1 MSSHYIFTPLR
12 GVALCLA
19 LFLALTSTAG
29 LAQSAGEI
37 EFARGVGFAQ
47 SAGQLPRTLGK
58 GLSLQEG
65 DRVTTSDNSTAI
77 VRLQDG
83 TRMTVRPNSDLVLQ
97 EYRFKEN
104 ATNNSMVLQL
114 FRGGLRTL
122 TGLIAKSSPN
132 AARIQT
138 STATIGIRGTDFD
151 ARLCSKE
158 CGAESARVTERARP
172 NAVQASARVLAL
184 RGEISAVDTAGQR
197 RRLVDGGSV
206 YPGDVVETGASTQA
220 MLAFRDESRVSL
232 GATTRFRI
240 DNFVYDERN
249 VSEGRFLVSLLKG
262 TVRALS
268 GLIAKTNTRN
278 VGFSTSTATIGIRG
292 TEFSLNCAGECAGE
306 AAGEGSGLSVYT
318 HAGTVSVIPQ
328 CQPSEEQ
335 VSAGFG
341 LNLAQCSKRQITT
354 PLEGDLPSPTLQ
366 TVPANLFSGDGLD
379 ENREGLFVFVRDGHI
394 EIASS
399 STILHLGRG
408 ETGFANDEGYVAR
421 PGVVPRFMDFDRTP
435 LPNTRNPTL
444 VSALSDV
451 GVRTGG
457 QCR

>member
-1 MSSHYIFTPLR
+1 MPSHHVLSPRR
-12 GVALCLA
+12 GAALWFALCLQ
-19 LFLALTSTAG
+19 LASTVS

-58 GLSLQEG
+58 GLPLQEG
-65 DRVTTSDNSTAI
+65 DRLTTSANSVAI

-114 FRGGLRTL
+114 FRGGLRAL

-138 STATIGIRGTDFD
+138 STATIGIRGTNFD
-151 ARLCSKE
+151 ARLCAKE
-158 CGAESARVTERARP
+158 CEAESARVSERARP

-184 RGEISAVDTAGQR
+184 RGEMSAVDTAGQR

-206 YPGDVVETGASTQA
+206 YPGDVVETGASAQA

-240 DNFVYDERN
+240 DNFVFDN
-249 VSEGRFLVSLLKG
+249 KNAGDGRFLVSLLKG
-262 TVRALS
+262 SVRALS
-268 GLIAKTNTRN
+268 GLIAKTNSRN

-292 TEFSLNCAGECAGE
+292 TEFSLTCTGECAGE
-306 AAGEGSGLSVYT
+306 PPGEGSGL
-318 HAGTVSVIPQ
+318 TVFTYVGAINVNPQ
-328 CQPSEEQ
+328 CRPSEEM
-335 VSAGFG
+335 VAAGFG
-341 LNLAQCSKRQITT
+341 LNLAQCKTQQLTIP
-354 PLEGDLPSPTLQ
+354 PLADLPSPSLQ
-366 TVPANLFSGDGLD
+366 TVPGNLFSDDGLD
-379 ENREGLFVFVRDGHI
+379 ENREGLFVYVRDGHI
-394 EIASS
+394 EIASNS
-399 STILHLGRG
+399 EVLHLGRG
-408 ETGFANDEGYVAR
+408 ETGYANEGGYVAR
-421 PGVVPRFMDFDRTP
+421 PAVVPRFIDFDRTP
-435 LPNTRNPTL
+435 LPDTSNPGL
-444 VSALSDV
+444 VSALLDL
-451 GVRTGG
+451 GLRTGG

>member
-1 MSSHYIFTPLR
+1 MPFHHAFKPQR
-12 GVALCLA
+12 CAA
-19 LFLALTSTAG
+19 LFLALSWLVASTAG

-114 FRGGLRTL
+114 FRGGFRAL

-151 ARLCSKE
+151 ARLCAKE

-172 NAVQASARVLAL
+172 NVVQASARVVAL
-184 RGEISAVDTAGQR
+184 RGEISAVDADGQR

-206 YPGDVVETGASTQA
+206 YPGDMVETGSATQA

-232 GATTRFRI
+232 GAATRFRV
-240 DNFVYDERN
+240 DNFVYDDKN
-249 VSEGRFLVSLLKG
+249 AGEGRFLVSLLKG

-268 GLIAKTNTRN
+268 GLIAKTNNRN

-292 TEFSLNCAGECAGE
+292 TEFSLTCTGECAGD
-306 AAGEGSGLSVYT
+306 AAGEGSGLAVFTY
-318 HAGTVSVIPQ
+318 AGAVSVNPQ
-328 CQPSEEQ
+328 CKPSEEQ

-341 LNLAQCSKRQITT
+341 LNLAQCRTQQTT
-354 PLEGDLPSPTLQ
+354 APALGDLPSPTLQ
-366 TVPANLFSGDGLD
+366 TVPANLFSGDTVD
-379 ENREGLFVFVRDGHI
+379 ENREGLFVYVRDGHI
-394 EIASS
+394 EIASNNN
-399 STILHLGRG
+399 ILHLGRG
-408 ETGFANDEGYVAR
+408 ETGFANNDGYVAR
-421 PGVVPRFMDFDRTP
+421 PGVVPRFIDFDRTP
-435 LPNTRNPTL
+435 LPSSRNPAL
-444 VSALSDV
+444 VSVLLDS
-451 GVRTGG
+451 GLRTGG

>member
-1 MSSHYIFTPLR
+1 MPFHHVFKPKR
-12 GVALCLA
+12 CAA
-19 LFLALTSTAG
+19 LFLALSLLVASTAG

-65 DRVTTSDNSTAI
+65 DRLTTSDNSTAI

-104 ATNNSMVLQL
+104 ASNNSMVLQL
-114 FRGGLRTL
+114 FRGGFRAL
-122 TGLIAKSSPN
+122 TGLISKNSPN

-151 ARLCSKE
+151 ARLCAKE

-172 NAVQASARVLAL
+172 NAVQASARVWAL

-206 YPGDVVETGASTQA
+206 YPGDLVETGAATQA
-220 MLAFRDESRVSL
+220 MLAFRDESRVL
-232 GATTRFRI
+232 MGATTRFRI
-240 DNFVYDERN
+240 DNFVYDQKN
-249 VSEGRFLVSLLKG
+249 AGEGRFLVSLLKG

-268 GLIAKTNTRN
+268 GLIAKTNNRN

-292 TEFSLNCAGECAGE
+292 TELSLTCTGECAGE
-306 AAGEGSGLSVYT
+306 AAIEGGGLAVFTYSG
-318 HAGTVSVIPQ
+318 AVSVTPQ

-335 VSAGFG
+335 LLAGFG
-341 LNLAQCSKRQITT
+341 LNLAQCRTRQITNP
-354 PLEGDLPSPTLQ
+354 PLGDLPSPSLQ
-366 TVPANLFSGDGLD
+366 TVPSNLFYGDTVD
-379 ENREGLFVFVRDGHI
+379 ENGEGLYVYVRDGHI
-394 EIASS
+394 EITSNNN
-399 STILHLGRG
+399 ILHLGRG
-408 ETGFANDEGYVAR
+408 ETGFSNEDGYVAR
-421 PGVVPRFMDFDRTP
+421 PGVVPRFIDFDRTP
-435 LPNTRNPTL
+435 LPASRNPAL
-444 VSALSDV
+444 VSALLDA
-451 GVRTGG
+451 GVRAGG

>member
-1 MSSHYIFTPLR
+1 MPFHHVFKPQR
-12 GVALCLA
+12 GAA
-19 LFLALTSTAG
+19 LFLALSLIMASTASI
-29 LAQSAGEI
+29 AQSVGEI

-58 GLSLQEG
+58 GLPLQEG

-104 ATNNSMVLQL
+104 ATNNSMVLRL
-114 FRGGLRTL
+114 LRGGFRAL

-151 ARLCSKE
+151 ARLCAKD

-172 NAVQASARVLAL
+172 NAVQASARVVAL
-184 RGEISAVDTAGQR
+184 RGDISAVDTAGLR

-206 YPGDVVETGASTQA
+206 YPGDTVETGASTQA
-220 MLAFRDESRVSL
+220 MLAFRDDSRVSL

-240 DNFVYDERN
+240 DNFVYDDKN
-249 VSEGRFLVSLLKG
+249 AGEGRFLVSLLKG

-268 GLIAKTNTRN
+268 GLIAKTNNRN

-292 TEFSLNCAGECAGE
+292 TEFSLTCTGECAGE
-306 AAGEGSGLSVYT
+306 AAGEGSGLAVFTY
-318 HAGTVSVIPQ
+318 AGAVNVNPQ

-341 LNLAQCSKRQITT
+341 LNLAQCRTQQITDP
-354 PLEGDLPSPTLQ
+354 PLGDLPSPTLE
-366 TVPANLFSGDGLD
+366 TVPVNLFSGDSVD
-379 ENREGLFVFVRDGHI
+379 ENREGLFVYVRDGHI
-394 EIASS
+394 EIASNNS
-399 STILHLGRG
+399 ILHLGRG
-408 ETGFANDEGYVAR
+408 ETGFANNEGYVGR
-421 PGVVPRFMDFDRTP
+421 PGVVPRFIDFDRTP
-435 LPNTRNPTL
+435 LPASRNPAL
-444 VSALSDV
+444 VSALLDS